1 MGSPGAIGSRRNAGR
16 GKLGLAMY
24 DMPQREDQEGYSR
37 HRQSEPYQ
45 EEAGWTLEAEEE
57 NPIPEFSYDPEAEA
71 IIRRIRSKQPASIM
85 IIEGVQYR
93 WS

>member
-1 MGSPGAIGSRRNAGR
+1 M
-16 GKLGLAMY
+16 L
-24 DMPQREDQEGYSR
+24 DMCGGTFSEDPERYQG
-37 HRQSEPYQ
+37 HRQGEQDQ
-45 EEAGWTLEAEEE
+45 EEAGWALEAEEE